1 VKKLTPLAFGLL
13 LLGACTKPAEVIP
26 PPPPPKPPAVI
37 ASQVPQMPAGHP
49 DLPALKVSSR
59 GPRRMSVDQLERSL
73 DNIGN
78 VPAGTVKLPVDLAFT
93 LGRPDFR
100 RVTEESLD
108 PSPLFMKFMVDLSVF
123 FCDSMAEAEA
133 TRMPEARVFT
143 RELTI
148 DANLQG
154 LLLRF
159 TGIEGEDARPYLTRL
174 RTAYDAGTQSTK
186 KLGGYQAACMSLF
199 NSPEFLL
206 Y

>member
-1 VKKLTPLAFGLL
+1 MKTLCSLATLL
-13 LLGACTKPAEVIP
+13 LLAACSKPATVVP
-26 PPPPPKPPAVI
+26 PPPSPKPPAVLSTPV
-37 ASQVPQMPAGHP
+37 AQMPDGHP
-49 DLPALKVSSR
+49 ELPALKVTSR

-100 RVTEESLD
+100 RVTEESLE

-123 FCDSMAEAEA
+123 FCDSIAEAEA
-133 TRMPEARVFT
+133 TRLPADKVFT
-143 RELTI
+143 RAAGI
-148 DANLQG
+148 DENLST

-159 TGIEGEDARPYLTRL
+159 TGIEGEEARPYLTRL
-174 RTAYDAGTQSTK
+174 RKAYDAGTQSTK